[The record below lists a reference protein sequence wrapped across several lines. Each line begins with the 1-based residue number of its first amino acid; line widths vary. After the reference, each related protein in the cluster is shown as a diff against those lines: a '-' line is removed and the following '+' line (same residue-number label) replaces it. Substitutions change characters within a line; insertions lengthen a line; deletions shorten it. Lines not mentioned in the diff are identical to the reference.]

1 MSGALHVYYG
11 PEIQQY
17 YFGPA
22 HPFNQRRVELAVDL
36 MLAAGLFA
44 PAGSSLRPVRQAS
57 REEALRFHTRRHLDL
72 LERASE
78 HGRGYLDSGD
88 TPAFPGCLDAALWLV
103 GSTLAALDCAMS
115 GEGHAFSVGGGLHHA
130 YRDRASGFCILSD
143 LGVALRTAREQY
155 GVQRAVYLDLDVHHG
170 DGVFYEFY
178 RDGWLLDVD
187 LHQDGRTLFPGTGFV
202 HETGA
207 PGAEG
212 LKLNVPLQAGA
223 SDDSALLAWREA
235 ALPAIRSFQP
245 ELIVMQCGA
254 DAHSGDPLA
263 ALEWSVGPYAQI
275 AREVHELSHELCDGR
290 LLLTGGGGYNPAN
303 VCVTWA
309 AIGLTV
315 GGVPLPDHLPE
326 EWRARF
332 ESEYGAPA
340 PSSLV
345 EPPTVNERVL
355 ARTAAA
361 VAQLAAR
368 TSLLAR

>member
-1 MSGALHVYYG
+1 MSGMLHVYYG
-11 PEIQQY
+11 PEVQRY

-22 HPFNQRRVELAVDL
+22 HPFNQRRVELAVEL
-36 MLAAGLFA
+36 MSALGLFEA
-44 PAGSSLRPVRQAS
+44 NGNTLRPIRQAT
-57 REEALRFHTRRHLDL
+57 REETLRFHTPRYLDL

-88 TPAFPGCLDAALWLV
+88 TPAFPGCLEAALWLV
-103 GSTLAALDCAMS
+103 GSTLAALDCVMS
-115 GEGHAFSVGGGLHHA
+115 GEGHAFSAGGGLHHA

-143 LGVALRTAREQY
+143 LGVALHTAREQY
-155 GVQRAVYLDLDVHHG
+155 AVERAVYLDVDVHHG

-178 RDGWLLDVD
+178 GDGWLLDVD

-212 LKLNVPLQAGA
+212 LKLNVPLQPGA

-235 ALPAIRSFQP
+235 VLPAIRAFQP

-254 DAHSGDPLA
+254 DAHFGDPLA
-263 ALEWSVGPYAQI
+263 NLNWSSGPYVQI
-275 AREVHELSHELCDGR
+275 AKEVHELAHELCDGR

-303 VCVTWA
+303 VCAVWA
-309 AIGLTV
+309 AVGLAV
-315 GGVPLPDHLPE
+315 GGVAPPDRLPQ
-326 EWRARF
+326 EWRRRF
-332 ESEYGAPA
+332 EAEYGVAAPHTFD
-340 PSSLV
+340 
-345 EPPTVNERVL
+345 ETGTVNERVL

-361 VAQLAAR
+361 IEQLSAR
-368 TSLLAR
+368 THLLSP